1 MLPLN
6 GGIIVTGKI
15 GSMKYIIRLEE
26 LGMFLLSILMF
37 AQTGFVWWWFPALL
51 LVPDISIIG
60 YAISNRTGAIVYNI
74 LHHKGIAIFMYAVG
88 YLAEERYL
96 ELAGAI
102 LFGHS
107 SMDRLFGYGLKFFD
121 SFRHTHL
128 GSIGKK

>member
-1 MLPLN
+1 
-6 GGIIVTGKI
+6 
-15 GSMKYIIRLEE
+15 MKNIIRLEE

-37 AQTGFVWWWFPALL
+37 AQTEFAWWWFPALL
-51 LVPDISIIG
+51 LVPDVSMVG
-60 YAISNRTGAIVYNI
+60 YAINNRLGAIFYNI
-74 LHHKGIAIFMYAVG
+74 FHHKGIAILVYAAG
-88 YLAEERYL
+88 YLVEERYL

-102 LFGHS
+102 FFGHS